1 MSASDNLG
9 QQFSTW
15 YHGTSMERAK
25 SIQKSGL
32 RADAY
37 GMTHGEVNNPT
48 LTTDKRAARVWIPH
62 FVQGA
67 VVEVHV
73 PDDKKNEYL
82 AQSTNN
88 SRAGLNKPLPA
99 SWIHN
104 VEDVGSKRRDWE

>member
-62 FVQGA
+62 FVQG
-67 VVEVHV
+67 VRER
-73 PDDKKNEYL
+73 PRLRSLIQER
-82 AQSTNN
+82 STLTII
-88 SRAGLNKPLPA
+88 SG
-99 SWIHN
+99 
-104 VEDVGSKRRDWE
+104 KRGRLFLW